1 LERVERLVIR
11 GGRVLDPSTGTDA
24 VVDLYAAGGNIVS
37 LGPPPDG
44 FVADTVIDATG
55 RIVAPGLVDLCAHT
69 REPGQEHKG
78 TIASETRAAARGGI
92 TTVCCPP
99 DTDPVV
105 DTPAVAELIRSRAE
119 KAAYA
124 HVVVIGALTRGL
136 GGKHLSEMGALK
148 AAGCV
153 GVGQGSQPLADTL
166 VLRRALEYAATHDL
180 TVFLQP
186 QDFWLSQHGCVHEGE
201 MSMRLGL
208 AGIPESA
215 ETVALARD
223 LVLVEQTG
231 VRAHFCRLSC
241 ARSVDMVRCAKS
253 RGLPVTADVSAHQL
267 HLTELDVAQFNSACH
282 VRPPLRSLADREA
295 LRAGAADGTLCAI
308 CSDHQPHEPDAKCA
322 PFPSTEPGISGLET
336 LLPLTLKLVHQ
347 GTLTLADAIARLT
360 HLPAS
365 VLGLRCSSLTPGCPA
380 DICVID
386 PEHRWRLD
394 SETFASAGKNTPFA
408 GWEMIGKVEL
418 TLLGQTIVYGASPA
432 QIRA

>member
-1 LERVERLVIR
+1 VLETLDRLLIR

-24 VVDLYAAGGNIVS
+24 VADVCVADGTIVS
-37 LGPPPDG
+37 VGPPGDG
-44 FVADTVIDATG
+44 FAADSAIDAAG
-55 RIVAPGLVDLCAHT
+55 RIVAPGFVDLCAHM
-69 REPGQEHKG
+69 REPGHEHKG
-78 TIASETRAAARGGI
+78 TIASETRAAAKGGI

-119 KAAYA
+119 QAAHA
-124 HVVVIGALTRGL
+124 RVVVIGALTRGL

-153 GVGQGSQPLADTL
+153 GVGQGSQPVADTL

-186 QDFWLSQHGCVHEGE
+186 QDFWLSQHGCIHEGE

-241 ARSVDMVRCAKS
+241 ARSIEMVRHAQG
-253 RGLPVTADVSAHQL
+253 RGLRVTADVSAHHL
-267 HLTELDVAQFNSACH
+267 HLTELDVAQFNSTCH
-282 VRPPLRSLADREA
+282 VRPPLRNLADREA
-295 LRAGAADGTLCAI
+295 LRAAVADGTVCAI

-322 PFPSTEPGISGLET
+322 PFPSTEPGISALET
-336 LLPLTLKLVHQ
+336 LLPLTLKLVQ
-347 GTLTLADAIARLT
+347 EGVLTLVDALARLT
-360 HLPAS
+360 HLPAQ
-365 VLGLRCSSLTPGCPA
+365 VLGLPSGRLRPGTPA

-386 PEHRWRLD
+386 PGRRWHLD
-394 SETFASAGKNTPFA
+394 PESMLSAGKSTPFA
-408 GWEMIGKVEL
+408 GREMTGRVEL
-418 TLLGQTIVYGASPA
+418 TLLGRTVVYRASS
-432 QIRA
+432 RES